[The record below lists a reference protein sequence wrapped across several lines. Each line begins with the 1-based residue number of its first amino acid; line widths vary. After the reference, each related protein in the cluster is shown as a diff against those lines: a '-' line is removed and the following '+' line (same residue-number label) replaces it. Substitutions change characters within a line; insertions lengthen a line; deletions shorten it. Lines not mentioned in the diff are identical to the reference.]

1 MRPQPYFLWWRHTKK
16 GQHTCVSQVLAFTQI
31 QDRHTFVATISVPA
45 DGLLANSHIWYALV
59 VSSSKHTH
67 IQHTGPKGMYLKNN
81 IRWLNIHC
89 SKTTKKRTEAK
100 SHLTEQESRHF
111 HEILPHRFSYQTLNN
126 TETQIQPV
134 WAYLREDYKTE
145 MVCSYPLG
153 IYIYFRAQ
161 SLMGK
166 AKIFLCSNEKS
177 VDFG

>member
-1 MRPQPYFLWWRHTKK
+1 MGFWLTVTFGTLWLFL
-16 GQHTCVSQVLAFTQI
+16 Q
-31 QDRHTFVATISVPA
+31 
-45 DGLLANSHIWYALV
+45 AN
-59 VSSSKHTH
+59 TH
-67 IQHTGPKGMYLKNN
+67 IYNTQARKECISRITLDDSTFTVQRP
-81 IRWLNIHC
+81 
-89 SKTTKKRTEAK
+89 TKKRTEAK